1 MKSLSAIGSSTA
13 PKREPPNPPGQEAVE
28 QVGRGGQSQDDEPTD
43 HPVHQDERR
52 RERQADHRDEIRGG
66 ELPPLLLAP
75 GAGSTFDL
83 SLHHSSPA
91 PARLMNLELLRK
103 TAVFADLDDG
113 ELARVA
119 EICQEQSFKSGEY
132 IFKEGEPGNRL
143 FIIVSGEIRISRT
156 IPGSGEEA
164 LAILKAGACF
174 GEMSVFDR
182 SERSTDAIAN
192 GPATV
197 MTISRPDFELVLD
210 FNRDL
215 AFKVLWSVVRMLST
229 RLRATND
236 NLRSLLA
243 MSMF

>member
-1 MKSLSAIGSSTA
+1 
-13 PKREPPNPPGQEAVE
+13 
-28 QVGRGGQSQDDEPTD
+28 
-43 HPVHQDERR
+43 
-52 RERQADHRDEIRGG
+52 
-66 ELPPLLLAP
+66 
-75 GAGSTFDL
+75 
-83 SLHHSSPA
+83 
-91 PARLMNLELLRK
+91 MNIELLKK
-103 TAVFADLDDG
+103 TAIFVDLDEG

-119 EICQEQSFKSGEY
+119 EICQDQTFKSGEV
-132 IFKEGEPGNRL
+132 IFKEGDAGNRL
-143 FIIVSGEIRISRT
+143 FVIATGEVRISRT

-192 GPATV
+192 GPCTIV
-197 MTISRPDFELVLD
+197 TISRPDFELVLD

-215 AFKVLWSVVRMLST
+215 AFKVLWSVVRLLSM

>member
-1 MKSLSAIGSSTA
+1 
-13 PKREPPNPPGQEAVE
+13 
-28 QVGRGGQSQDDEPTD
+28 
-43 HPVHQDERR
+43 
-52 RERQADHRDEIRGG
+52 
-66 ELPPLLLAP
+66 
-75 GAGSTFDL
+75 
-83 SLHHSSPA
+83 
-91 PARLMNLELLRK
+91 MNLELLKK
-103 TAVFADLDDG
+103 TAIFADLDEG

-119 EICQEQSFKSGEY
+119 EICQEQTFKSGEV
-132 IFKEGEPGNRL
+132 IFKEGDAGNRL
-143 FIIVSGEIRISRT
+143 FVIASGEVRISRT

-164 LAILKAGACF
+164 LAVLKAGACF

-192 GPATV
+192 GPCTV
-197 MTISRPDFELVLD
+197 VTISRPDFELVLD

-215 AFKVLWSVVRMLST
+215 AFKVLWSVVRLLST